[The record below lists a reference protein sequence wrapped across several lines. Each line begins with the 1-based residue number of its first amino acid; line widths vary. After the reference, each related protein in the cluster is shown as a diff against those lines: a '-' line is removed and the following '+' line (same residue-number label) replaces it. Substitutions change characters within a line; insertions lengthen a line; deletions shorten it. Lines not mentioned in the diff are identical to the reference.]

1 MADLRKAFG
10 VPATTVTTQAAMS
23 SVECDVLQQATDILQ
38 SELQTP
44 GVQKVQDLIRHVIDC
59 SGSGYSMD

>member
-10 VPATTVTTQAAMS
+10 PPVATTTTQAGMS

-44 GVQKVQDLIRHVIDC
+44 GVQKVQDLLQHVID
-59 SGSGYSMD
+59 SGHGSLDY